1 MKPGSEARHA
11 LRMRTGLATGALALT
26 SLALQADAQMPIGS
40 VATVDAVVSGNT
52 ATDNQRSVLLGNV
65 TVTAKDHP
73 AYVELFRGGS
83 VKVCSTSGVHL
94 TAGPPIIASP
104 PKQEI
109 GPAGAAD
116 ARPVTDAGTAAGG
129 AAQFPLMVSLD
140 RGAAE
145 LHSSVLTSDVMMT
158 PDLRVNFSE
167 AGPMDLRVR
176 VANNGDTCVENRVAG
191 LGQHPT
197 LEIGSLFGNDNYRV
211 LPGQHVL
218 FEHGNLREV
227 VDNESSPCGC
237 PDQTIKTIEAAP
249 DISLLPGTK
258 VPTPP
263 KPAAQYPFPAAV
275 SQGLAPPP
283 PPPQAEPGV
292 VHTQVATTLVYKA
305 DNPAPAAAAEDKPKE
320 TPKADDPKP
329 AETAQPGFFHS
340 LGRFFS
346 RIFGGR

>member
-1 MKPGSEARHA
+1 MKAAREARRA
-11 LRMRTGLATGALALT
+11 FGMGIATGAFALAG
-26 SLALQADAQMPIGS
+26 AAQMPIGS
-40 VATVDAVVSGNT
+40 VATVDAVVSGT
-52 ATDNQRSVLLGNV
+52 TSTDNQRSVLVGNV

-94 TAGPPIIASP
+94 TAGTPVISSP

-109 GPAGAAD
+109 GPAAAKEGKAGIPD
-116 ARPVTDAGTAAGG
+116 AAAASGNS
-129 AAQFPLMVSLD
+129 AQFPLMVSLD

-145 LHSSVLTSDVMMT
+145 MHASVLVSDILMT
-158 PDLRVNFSE
+158 PDLRVSFSE
-167 AGPMDLRVR
+167 DGPLDLRVR
-176 VANNGDTCVENRVAG
+176 VANNGDTCIENRVAG

-211 LPGQHVL
+211 LPGQHVM
-218 FEHGNLREV
+218 FEHGNLHEV

-237 PDQTIKTIEAAP
+237 PDQAVKTIEATP

-263 KPAAQYPFPAAV
+263 QPAAQYPFPAAV

-292 VHTQVATTLVYKA
+292 VHTQVATTLVFKA
-305 DNPAPAAAAEDKPKE
+305 DTPAPPSAPVELEKKDVAK
-320 TPKADDPKP
+320 PKP
-329 AETAQPGFFHS
+329 AVPQKTGFFHGIGS
-340 LGRFFS
+340 FFK
-346 RIFGGR
+346 RVFGGG

>member
-1 MKPGSEARHA
+1 MKAGRGARRA
-11 LRMRTGLATGALALT
+11 LGTWMAAGAFALA
-26 SLALQADAQMPIGS
+26 SGAPQAGAQMPIGS
-40 VATVDAVVSGNT
+40 VATVDAVVSGST
-52 ATDNQRSVLLGNV
+52 STDNQRSVLVGNV

-94 TAGPPIIASP
+94 TAGTPIVASP

-109 GPAGAAD
+109 GPAGAATAD
-116 ARPVTDAGTAAGG
+116 AAAGSG
-129 AAQFPLMVSLD
+129 GPAQFPLMIALD

-145 LHSSVLTSDVMMT
+145 LHTSMLVSDVMMT
-158 PDLRVNFSE
+158 PDLRVSFSE
-167 AGPMDLRVR
+167 NGPLDLRVR

-197 LEIGSLFGNDNYRV
+197 LEISSLFGSDNYRV

-218 FEHGNLREV
+218 FEHGNLHEV

-237 PDQTIKTIEAAP
+237 PDQAVKTIEATP
-249 DISLLPGTK
+249 NISLLPGTK
-258 VPTPP
+258 VPAPP
-263 KPAAQYPFPAAV
+263 APAAQYPFPAAV

-292 VHTQVATTLVYKA
+292 IHTQVATTLVYKA
-305 DNPAPAAAAEDKPKE
+305 DNPTPPPAPAEPEKKDAAKPN
-320 TPKADDPKP
+320 P
-329 AETAQPGFFHS
+329 AQPQKTGFFHGIGS
-340 LGRFFS
+340 FF
-346 RIFGGR
+346 RRMFGGG

>member
-1 MKPGSEARHA
+1 MRVVRGARRGFA
-11 LRMRTGLATGALALT
+11 MVIGAGTMTLAAG
-26 SLALQADAQMPIGS
+26 AQMPIGS
-40 VATVDAVVSGNT
+40 VATVDAVVAGT
-52 ATDNQRSVLLGNV
+52 TTTDNQRSVLLGNV

-94 TAGPPIIASP
+94 TAGAPVFSMP

-109 GPAGAAD
+109 GPAGSGDPKPA
-116 ARPVTDAGTAAGG
+116 TANVAVLGG
-129 AAQFPLMVSLD
+129 PAQFPLMVSLD

-145 LHSSVLTSDVMMT
+145 LHASVLVSDVMMT
-158 PDLRVNFSE
+158 PDLKVSFSE
-167 AGPMDLRVR
+167 DGPLDLRVR
-176 VANNGDTCVENRVAG
+176 VANNGDTCIENRVAG

-211 LPGQHVL
+211 LPGQHVM
-218 FEHGNLREV
+218 FEHGNLHEV

-237 PDQTIKTIEAAP
+237 PDQAVKTIEAAP

-258 VPTPP
+258 IPTPP
-263 KPAAQYPFPAAV
+263 SPAAQYPFPAAV

-305 DNPAPAAAAEDKPKE
+305 DNPTPPPAPADEKPKE
-320 TPKADDPKP
+320 AAKMQTKPKP
-329 AETAQPGFFHS
+329 AQSSTGFFGGM
-340 LGRFFS
+340 GRFFK
-346 RIFGGR
+346 RIFGGG

>member
-1 MKPGSEARHA
+1 MRAGRGARRA
-11 LRMRTGLATGALALT
+11 FGTGMAAGAIALA
-26 SLALQADAQMPIGS
+26 AGAPQAGAQMPIGS
-40 VATVDAVVSGNT
+40 VATVDAVVSGT
-52 ATDNQRSVLLGNV
+52 TSTDNQRSVLLGNV

-94 TAGPPIIASP
+94 TAGNPVVASP

-109 GPAGAAD
+109 GPAGSGD
-116 ARPVTDAGTAAGG
+116 SKPVPDSTAPAGS
-129 AAQFPLMVSLD
+129 AQFPLMVSLD

-145 LHSSVLTSDVMMT
+145 LHASVLTSDELMT
-158 PDLRVNFSE
+158 PDLRVSFSE
-167 AGPMDLRVR
+167 GGPLDLRVR
-176 VANNGDTCVENRVAG
+176 VANNGDTCIENRVAG

-211 LPGQHVL
+211 LPGQHVM
-218 FEHGNLREV
+218 FEHGNLHEV

-237 PDQTIKTIEAAP
+237 PDQAVKTVEATP

-263 KPAAQYPFPAAV
+263 PPTAQYPFPAAV

-305 DNPAPAAAAEDKPKE
+305 DNPTPPPAPTEPEKKDAAKPKP
-320 TPKADDPKP
+320 TVPQR
-329 AETAQPGFFHS
+329 TGFFGGV
-340 LGRFFS
+340 GRFFK
-346 RIFGGR
+346 RMFGGS

>member
-1 MKPGSEARHA
+1 MKAGRGARRA
-11 LRMRTGLATGALALT
+11 VGTGMAAGAFALA
-26 SLALQADAQMPIGS
+26 AGAPQAGAQMPIGS
-40 VATVDAVVSGNT
+40 VATVDAVVAGTT

-94 TAGPPIIASP
+94 TAGNPVVSAP

-109 GPAGAAD
+109 GPAGSADSKPATAD
-116 ARPVTDAGTAAGG
+116 ATAASV
-129 AAQFPLMVSLD
+129 APTRFPLMVSLD

-145 LHSSVLTSDVMMT
+145 LHTSVLMSDVMMT
-158 PDLRVNFSE
+158 PDLRVSFSE
-167 AGPMDLRVR
+167 DGPLDLRVR
-176 VANNGDTCVENRVAG
+176 VANNGDTCIENRVAG
-191 LGQHPT
+191 MGQHPT

-218 FEHGNLREV
+218 FEHGNLHEV

-237 PDQTIKTIEAAP
+237 PDQPVKTIEAAP
-249 DISLLPGTK
+249 DLSLLPGTK
-258 VPTPP
+258 TPTPP
-263 KPAAQYPFPAAV
+263 QPAAQYPFPAAV

-305 DNPAPAAAAEDKPKE
+305 DNPTPPPVPADENPKE
-320 TPKADDPKP
+320 AAKVDTKPKP
-329 AETAQPGFFHS
+329 AQRSTGFFGGI
-340 LGRFFS
+340 GRFFK
-346 RIFGGR
+346 RVFGGG

>member
-1 MKPGSEARHA
+1 
-11 LRMRTGLATGALALT
+11 
-26 SLALQADAQMPIGS
+26 MPIGS
-40 VATVDAVVSGNT
+40 VATVDAVVSGST
-52 ATDNQRSVLLGNV
+52 STDNQRSVLVGNV

-94 TAGPPIIASP
+94 TAGTPIIASP

-109 GPAGAAD
+109 GPAGAATVD
-116 ARPVTDAGTAAGG
+116 AAAALGG
-129 AAQFPLMVSLD
+129 PAQFPLMIALD

-145 LHSSVLTSDVMMT
+145 LHTSMLVSDVMMT
-158 PDLRVNFSE
+158 PDLRVSFSE
-167 AGPMDLRVR
+167 NGPLDLRVR

-197 LEIGSLFGNDNYRV
+197 LEISSLFGNDSYRV

-218 FEHGNLREV
+218 FEHGNLHEV

-237 PDQTIKTIEAAP
+237 PDQAVKTIEAAP
-249 DISLLPGTK
+249 NISLLPGTK
-258 VPTPP
+258 VPAPP
-263 KPAAQYPFPAAV
+263 APAAQYPFPAAV

-292 VHTQVATTLVYKA
+292 IHTQVATTLVYKA
-305 DNPAPAAAAEDKPKE
+305 DNPTPPPAPAEPEKKDAAKPV
-320 TPKADDPKP
+320 P
-329 AETAQPGFFHS
+329 AQPRKTGFFHGIGS
-340 LGRFFS
+340 FF
-346 RIFGGR
+346 RRMFGGS